1 MLQTFTAFEST
12 ENFKS
17 SKINIDIMI
26 SIIISI
32 RNLRSELNI
41 PYKKSIN
48 IFIETKNINIK
59 NFLMEYE
66 KEIKRL
72 LKVSNIFYENLS
84 NKNKSAFI
92 ILSNLSLLI
101 PLDDIVDTNKEI
113 EKLNKK
119 KEIKKQKLI
128 SIVSKLNNTNF
139 TEKAPENVI
148 ENFKLQEKDLKSS
161 IEKIDQI
168 INTIN

>member
-1 MLQTFTAFEST
+1 
-12 ENFKS
+12 
-17 SKINIDIMI
+17 MI
-26 SIIISI
+26 SIIVSI

-72 LKVSNIFYENLS
+72 LKVSNISYENLS
-84 NKNKSAFI
+84 NKSKSAFI